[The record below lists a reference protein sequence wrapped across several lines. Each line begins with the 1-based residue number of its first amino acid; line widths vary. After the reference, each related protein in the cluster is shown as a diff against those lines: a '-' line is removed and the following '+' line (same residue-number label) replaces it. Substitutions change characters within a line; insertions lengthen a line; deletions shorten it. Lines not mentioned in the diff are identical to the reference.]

1 MHAQRDYTAATRIWW
16 IFMLRGVLAALLGI
30 CALFWPT
37 LTLKILV
44 LFVGA
49 YLIADGVMSLVVAV
63 RRRASR
69 GRLLQP
75 VISLGVGL
83 VLVFWPTASARTLF
97 MVLGAAALFMGVSYV
112 ISARRFGVDAMDRQ
126 LMTTAGVLASILG
139 VVLLVWPGAALVTV
153 SWIIAAAALI
163 LAAVLIFLGLRFR
176 ELQSRAQVPPPGG
189 PGRQ

>member
-1 MHAQRDYTAATRIWW
+1 MESAREDSPMVRVWW

-49 YLIADGVMSLVVAV
+49 YLIADGVMTLVVAV

-69 GRLLQP
+69 GRLFQP
-75 VISLGVGL
+75 LVSLGVGL

-97 MVLGAAALFMGVSYV
+97 MVLGAAALFMGISYV

-126 LMTTAGVLASILG
+126 LMTTAGVLASIVG

-176 ELQSRAQVPPPGG
+176 ELQARVEVLPPGG
-189 PGRQ
+189 PDR